1 MIWQIYKVFFTYHF
15 TRSLSFVAAAKF
27 SLFTFHF
34 SLKIANFA
42 NSFAK
47 LQCTRQFKEKQA
59 FLLHCSRFFVTLAS
73 PKLLH
78 LGKAQINL
86 AFHSTFR
93 NFANKNKTFYNTT
106 MLQIRCK
113 NNNMTKSFPEGTS
126 LLDVYQEFADDIKLP
141 YPVVSAKVNNASQ
154 GLKFRLYQNRDVE
167 FLDAREGSGHRV
179 YVRSLCFVLYKA
191 TQDLFPGSKLFIEHT
206 ISRGYYCNFK
216 KKGYEP
222 MVEGDVEKIRE
233 RMQEIINLDMPFRR
247 NEATTEEAL
256 RVFAERGLTDKVKLL
271 ESSGQIYSDYY
282 MLGDTAD
289 YYYGPL
295 VPSAGYLTVWG
306 LETYHDGMLLRVPD
320 WNNPTQLAEKV
331 DMPKTY
337 EMFAEKTKWDIIM
350 RLSNAGDVNKAIL
363 KGHASEL
370 IQVSEALQEKKIV
383 QIAEEIDRRFHDE
396 ENPVRMVLITGP
408 SSSGKTTFC
417 KRLSVQLL
425 ACGLRPLSFSTDDY
439 FVNRLD
445 TPKLPNGDYDFDNIE
460 TVEYHLLEDHLLRL
474 MKGERVE
481 IPEYNFVT
489 GKREWNGKKLK
500 LAGDTVLIIEGIH
513 ALNPLLTK
521 KIPDSLKYKI
531 YISAL
536 TSISLDDHN
545 WIPVRDNRLL
555 RRIIRDYNKGAYT
568 AQQTIAQWKNVCEAE
583 DQWIFPFQETADA
596 MFNSALNIEFA
607 VLRTHAEIILA
618 SVPKNCDEYAEAHRL
633 LKFLRYFIPISDKEI
648 PPTSI
653 MREFV
658 GGSSFKYPR

>member
-1 MIWQIYKVFFTYHF
+1 
-15 TRSLSFVAAAKF
+15 
-27 SLFTFHF
+27 
-34 SLKIANFA
+34 
-42 NSFAK
+42 
-47 LQCTRQFKEKQA
+47 
-59 FLLHCSRFFVTLAS
+59 
-73 PKLLH
+73 
-78 LGKAQINL
+78 
-86 AFHSTFR
+86 
-93 NFANKNKTFYNTT
+93 

-113 NNNMTKSFPEGTS
+113 NNGVTKSFPEGCS

-179 YVRSLCFVLYKA
+179 YVRSLCFLLYKA
-191 TQDLFPGSKLFIEHT
+191 TQDVFPGSKLFIEHT

-216 KKGYEP
+216 KKGNE
-222 MVEGDVEKIRE
+222 VLSDGDVEQIKA
-233 RMQEIINLDMPFRR
+233 RMTEIANLDMPFRR
-247 NEATTEEAL
+247 TEATNEEAI
-256 RVFAERGLTDKVKLL
+256 RVFAERGFADKVKLL
-271 ESSGQIYSDYY
+271 ETSGQIYSDYY

-295 VPSAGYLTVWG
+295 VPSAGYLKVFG
-306 LETYHDGMLLRVPD
+306 LEPYHDGMLLRVPD
-320 WNNPTQLAEKV
+320 WNNPTILAEKV

-337 EMFAEKTKWDIIM
+337 EMFAEKTRWDIIM
-350 RLSNAGDVNKAIL
+350 RLSNAGDVNRAIL

-383 QIAEEIDRRFHDE
+383 QIAEDIDRRFHAV
-396 ENPVRMVLITGP
+396 ENPIRIVLITGP

-417 KRLSVQLL
+417 KRLSIQLL

-439 FVNRLD
+439 FVNRVD

-460 TVEYHLLEDHLLRL
+460 AVDYHLLEDHLTAL
-474 MKGERVE
+474 MNGERVE
-481 IPEYNFVT
+481 IPEYNFST
-489 GKREWNGKKLK
+489 GKREWNGKKIK
-500 LAGDTVLIIEGIH
+500 LGGDTILIIEGIH

-521 KIPDSLKYKI
+521 KIEDSLKYKI

-545 WIPVRDNRLL
+545 WIPTRDNRLL
-555 RRIIRDYNKGAYT
+555 RRIIRDYNKGAFT
-568 AQQTIAQWKNVCEAE
+568 AQETIAQWKNVCEAE
-583 DQWIFPFQETADA
+583 DKWIFPYQETADA

-618 SVPKNCDEYAEAHRL
+618 SVPRNCAEYAEAHRL
-633 LKFLRYFIPISDKEI
+633 LKFIHYFLPVSDKEI

-653 MREFV
+653 MREFL
-658 GGSSFKYPR
+658 GGSSFKY